1 MAKSEVLVRM
11 KADTT
16 NYDANIAKARRQ
28 LDQFKKDNLT
38 AGGVI
43 KQLSGSLMSSIGSF
57 ASVTAAASAL
67 SSAIASNIET
77 ARNFEKSMSQLSSL
91 TGKTGADLEKL
102 KGYAIELG
110 SSTTLSAS
118 QVADA
123 FKMIGSQQPQLLASG
138 EALKQVTK
146 YAITLSEAAGIELS
160 TAAQTLSTSINQMGG
175 DSDNAARYV
184 NVLAA
189 ASQKGAGDI
198 AWLGEALT
206 KSATAAKAVGT
217 DYEELVANLEQLAKA
232 GFDASTSGTALRSI
246 IMNLEKQA
254 NDNFKP
260 SIVGLTQAFQNLSD
274 AHLNITGYQ
283 NIVGKMFATQAMAL
297 ADAAGAA
304 KEMTE
309 AITGTNTAEEQA
321 KINTTNLD
329 GALKS
334 LSSAWEG
341 LNLHINDN
349 NGLLTTFVNNIT
361 NAVKKADASIVIFRA
376 YWSALRGEGTNQA
389 GGGADIGKSVLGA
402 KPVNELEE
410 VVVTGSAQGT
420 KKTKASKGSTQ
431 KVYEEGSIGY
441 QEQLVQK
448 LTEKWKAAGDAV
460 RNDYYKQL
468 EAARQVL
475 KDMQNPATQSLNITN
490 IQGSSVSPVS
500 GISRDFSILPEIDTS
515 PLTQLESELERLI
528 ELQNTLGRTSPQAY
542 QAIGTAIEGLSKE
555 IDAFK
560 GKDISN
566 TADESAKSFQDA
578 AGAIRSV
585 GSAMQ
590 SIEDPTAKVMGMVAE
605 AIASIALGFGQ
616 AIGKDAGSK
625 GNVWYAIAAAAAG
638 VASMVSTIQS
648 IHSATGYAEGGVIK
662 GNSYSGDSQ
671 WARVNAGEVILNRAQ
686 ASNVAGMLEGG
697 FSQNLHLTATISGE
711 QIRLALNNN
720 GLRTGR
726 GEYITTN
733 FRS

>member
-1 MAKSEVLVRM
+1 MAEVITRFKLETTQYDSKLRDVAISLADFTRKAALAGNEFGKFTQNSVEVARSFGNIGTSSTNAKDKVKELVGAFNAVAKQYNALTEEQQKSDFG
-11 KADTT
+11 K
-16 NYDANIAKARRQ
+16 
-28 LDQFKKDNLT
+28 
-38 AGGVI
+38 
-43 KQLSGSLMSSIGSF
+43 
-57 ASVTAAASAL
+57 AL
-67 SSAIASNIET
+67 SE
-77 ARNFEKSMSQLSSL
+77 SM
-91 TGKTGADLEKL
+91 AKL
-102 KGYAIELG
+102 KGRI
-110 SSTTLSAS
+110 
-118 QVADA
+118 ADA
-123 FKMIGSQQPQLLASG
+123 KAEMNSTGGILGQLKDKFTINID
-138 EALKQVTK
+138 ALK
-146 YAITLSEAAGIELS
+146 LFNAGL
-160 TAAQTLSTSINQMGG
+160 
-175 DSDNAARYV
+175 
-184 NVLAA
+184 
-189 ASQKGAGDI
+189 
-198 AWLGEALT
+198 
-206 KSATAAKAVGT
+206 TAAKAVL
-217 DYEELVANLEQLAKA
+217 DVAKDAFFNNEQQLDEWGRIVESSESLYT
-232 GFDASTSGTALRSI
+232 GFLNALNTGDISGYLRNIDSI
-246 IMNLEKQA
+246 
-254 NDNFKP
+254 
-260 SIVGLTQAFQNLSD
+260 TQAARAAYD
-274 AHLNITGYQ
+274 AMDALNTFNAFNQINVEKTRTG
-283 NIVGKMFATQAMAL
+283 
-297 ADAAGAA
+297 
-304 KEMTE
+304 MTE
-309 AITGTNTAEEQA
+309 AIADYRGGTGSKDAVKYAGEAYKNELKERKKLEREAYIEAVGKVAAERGVSKE
-321 KINTTNLD
+321 D
-329 GALKS
+329 
-334 LSSAWEG
+334 
-341 LNLHINDN
+341 
-349 NGLLTTFVNNIT
+349 LLT
-361 NAVKKADASIVIFRA
+361 
-376 YWSALRGEGTNQA
+376 ALSGTYGSYQQLKNMPMSGTQTVFY
-389 GGGADIGKSVLGA
+389 GGGMFGGGGSYEKAVPNSIQEKLGDSLRRLNDTELQSLQALGA
-402 KPVNELEE
+402 QAERTGNEIATVDKQLTR
-410 VVVTGSAQGT
+410 VLNGRGGGSGSGGGGGRGNTVTYVS
-420 KKTKASKGSTQ
+420 
-431 KVYEEGSIGY
+431 GSIAE
-441 QEQLVQK
+441 QEQLVQN
-448 LTEKWKAAGDAV
+448 LTKKWREAGDAV

-638 VASMVSTIQS
+638 VASMVSTIS
-648 IHSATGYAEGGVIK
+648 AIHSATGYAEGGVIK